1 MGKKMRTSFTTRKRQ
16 RARQDDT
23 HRLARARKAALAER
37 RTAEAREREERSKGV
52 QASAGRSTGAVAGVG
67 EKGASGWRRWI
78 AACNNTDASGR
89 SDELVPFRVGGRLGG
104 WVRPDF
110 ARRLRGYE
118 AFEVTDEGVR
128 VCESL
133 RTAHERT
140 EGVGRTL
147 ASMRDE
153 GLIVGWR
160 DELYPVVESF
170 DEVSRSR

>member
-1 MGKKMRTSFTTRKRQ
+1 MFYAMLLLDIRFMIDSLELNFRLFQSMWEGKQIKKDRK
-16 RARQDDT
+16 
-23 HRLARARKAALAER
+23 
-37 RTAEAREREERSKGV
+37 
-52 QASAGRSTGAVAGVG
+52 GRSANDEKTG
-67 EKGASGWRRWI
+67 KWTR
-78 AACNNTDASGR
+78 
-89 SDELVPFRVGGRLGG
+89 VP
-104 WVRPDF
+104 
-110 ARRLRGYE
+110 
-118 AFEVTDEGVR
+118 FEVTDEGVR

-140 EGVGRTL
+140 EEVGRTL